1 MIRAVLAALLLALA
15 IPAPAQIENSR
26 PAAIPIVD
34 TIPDARDIPYPGT
47 MTIHVDATDTER
59 GIFRVEQTIPVA
71 EAGRMTLLYPEWLQG
86 NHAPRG
92 PIASLAGLMIE
103 GNGQRIDWTRDSLDV
118 YAFHIDVPEGVS
130 TLNLSYQHLSPTA
143 RNQGRIVMTPEMLN
157 LQWEK
162 MSLYPAGYYV
172 RNIMV
177 TPSVTLPAGWH
188 SAVALRGQRNGAD
201 GRTTFDTVSYETLV
215 DSPIFA
221 GAHYRQE
228 QLSDDIWLNIFADR
242 ASELTATDEQI
253 EAHRTLA
260 EQSVRLFGSQHFDRY
275 DFLFAITDSLSGI
288 GLEHHRSSENAVP
301 TGYFL
306 NWDDGPGRR
315 SLLPHEVVHSW
326 NGKYRRPEG
335 TWTPDYRTPIQDGY
349 LWIYEGQTTFWGYVL
364 AARSGLYSAEQFR
377 DTLAMQAAQ
386 LDQRPARRWRDLAD
400 TTHDPIIA
408 ARRPKPWQSWQRRED
423 YYREGALVWL
433 EIDQI
438 LRTETRG
445 RRSLDDFATAFFG
458 QRDGDWGQVT
468 YDMDEIVSTLTNIH
482 TYDWES
488 LIRQRLDENASGAPL
503 RGLELGGYQLVYRA
517 EPSATQS
524 HAQTSGDYI
533 DLSFS
538 GGLTVENDGDISN
551 VIWDSPAFNAG
562 LTVGAKI
569 VAINSYAFSTSLL
582 ANTIATATDGDNQI
596 MLLVKNGDRYRRIEL
611 DWRGGLRYPHLE
623 RTGSGNAG
631 IDQLIAPLR

>member
-1 MIRAVLAALLLALA
+1 MIRTVLATLLLAFA
-15 IPAPAQIENSR
+15 IPAAAQIENSR
-26 PAAIPIVD
+26 PQAIPIVD
-34 TIPDARDIPYPGT
+34 TVPVAQDIAYPGT
-47 MTIHVDATDTER
+47 MTLHVDATDTER
-59 GIFRVEQTIPVA
+59 GIFRVEQSIPVA
-71 EAGRMTLLYPEWLQG
+71 EAGRLTLLYPEWLPG
-86 NHAPRG
+86 KHAPRG

-103 GNGQRIDWTRDSLDV
+103 GNGQRIDWTRDSLNV

-130 TLNLSYQHLSPTA
+130 TLTLRYQFLSPTA

-188 SAVALRGQRNGAD
+188 SAVALRGQRNSGD
-201 GRTTFDTVSYETLV
+201 GRIIYDTVSYETLV
-215 DSPIFA
+215 DSPMFA

-242 ASELTATDEQI
+242 ASELAATDEQI
-253 EAHRTLA
+253 EAHRALA

-275 DFLFAITDSLSGI
+275 DFLFAISDSLSGI
-288 GLEHHRSSENAVP
+288 GLEHHRSSENGVP

-306 NWDDGPGRR
+306 DWDDGPGRR

-326 NGKYRRPEG
+326 NGKHRRPDG
-335 TWTPDYRTPIQDGY
+335 MWTPDYRTPMQDDY
-349 LWIYEGQTTFWGYVL
+349 LWVYEGQTTFWGLAL
-364 AARSGLYSAEQFR
+364 AARSGLYSPEQYL
-377 DTLAMQAAQ
+377 DSLAMQAAQ
-386 LDQRPARRWRDLAD
+386 LDQRPARQWRDLAD
-400 TTHDPIIA
+400 TAHDPIIA
-408 ARRPKPWQSWQRRED
+408 ARQPKPWRSWQRSED

-445 RRSLDDFATAFFG
+445 RRSLDDFANAFFG
-458 QRDGDWGQVT
+458 QRNGDWGQVT
-468 YDMDEIVSTLTNIH
+468 YNIDEIVSTLTAIH
-482 TYDWES
+482 SYDWES
-488 LIRQRLDENASGAPL
+488 LIRRRLDENASGAPL
-503 RGLELGGYQLVYRA
+503 RGLELGGYRLVYRA
-517 EPSATQS
+517 EPSATQL
-524 HAQTSGDYI
+524 HMQTTYEYV

-538 GGLTVENDGDISN
+538 GGLSVGNDGTISN

-562 LTVGAKI
+562 LTVGTEI
-569 VAINSYAFSTSLL
+569 VAINSYAYSSSLL
-582 ANTIATATDGDNQI
+582 ANTVATAADAQNHI
-596 MLLVKNGDRYRRIEL
+596 VLLVKNGDRYRRIEL

-623 RTGSGNAG
+623 RTGSGTAG
-631 IDQLIAPLR
+631 IDRLLEPLG